1 MLWRRVT
8 AVYAALVGLFALG
21 VCRLYL
27 AAGNT
32 AYAARAAG
40 QSAVTIEMPARR
52 GNFYD
57 CGGQLLTGLETV
69 CRTVRVLGIYT
80 RKGETV

>member
-40 QSAVTIEMPARR
+40 
-52 GNFYD
+52 
-57 CGGQLLTGLETV
+57 
-69 CRTVRVLGIYT
+69 
-80 RKGETV
+80 